1 MKVKVNVYN
10 GLNILS
16 HVKEDGLQ
24 ESKDSKYLHLLI
36 LYNYVNL
43 QMYFSKNQLDFD

>member
-16 HVKEDGLQ
+16 HAKEDGLQ
-24 ESKDSKYLHLLI
+24 EGKDSKYLHLSI
-36 LYNYVNL
+36 LYNSAKI